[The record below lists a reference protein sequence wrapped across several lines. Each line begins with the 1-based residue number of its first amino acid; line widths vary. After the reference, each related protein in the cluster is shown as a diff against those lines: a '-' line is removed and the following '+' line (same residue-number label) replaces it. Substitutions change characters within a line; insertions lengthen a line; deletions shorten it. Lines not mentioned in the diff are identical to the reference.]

1 MPVGSVMLPAARASS
16 GRSVQWLRHTRRDL
30 HVCVQCRRHVDHR
43 PWCSAGIAHGH
54 ARAVGARRHRLQS
67 GWHTSAASIHPSLA
81 SGAESCWK
89 RSWVYTSR
97 PSTSTDP
104 HRSLT
109 GTRPRASSVS
119 PSSRGIA
126 ELRRPHRWRPV
137 AQAKQ
142 PKHHGEPRSRS
153 TRGKAHAGRR
163 DSANAKHH
171 QADVHVRH
179 TAQARLSR
187 KRV

>member
-1 MPVGSVMLPAARASS
+1 MPVGIVMLPAARASS
-16 GRSVQWLRHTRRDL
+16 GRSVQWLRRTGRDVARHTFT
-30 HVCVQCRRHVDHR
+30 CAQCRRHVDRR

-109 GTRPRASSVS
+109 GTRPRASSLS

-126 ELRRPHRWRPV
+126 APPSASVRRTPDFVHQKVRTPYGCTGLLRQE
-137 AQAKQ
+137 A
-142 PKHHGEPRSRS
+142 SRLWI
-153 TRGKAHAGRR
+153 KI
-163 DSANAKHH
+163 
-171 QADVHVRH
+171 
-179 TAQARLSR
+179 ARER
-187 KRV
+187 KRFRQKVVWQP